1 MDVWTVLTAC
11 VRRWYVFVPTLLVA
25 LAFAYT
31 QMQAMPPAYLATSSA
46 TVVGPALVP
55 GQDPGEVIEVNP
67 FESLGGSLNATG
79 QVLTSMMDSDP
90 KRTQFADAG
99 VTAGY
104 EVSQDDAVIYFDVT
118 GEDADEVVTSATRLV
133 ELLDSELAALQ
144 ERPVEAPES
153 RVRAVAL
160 TVPTIADEDP
170 VAGLRTFVVFAA
182 IGLILAV
189 GLALVADAVLRSRRR
204 RADANDDGA
213 HDDGARDDDETD
225 GGTTAAGTFP
235 PVVQPTRR
243 NRRSGGATADPRVGS
258 EDVTQPLVLPEMD
271 HGAHAGDQADG
282 QPEGRHV
289 DAPDS
294 EDHAADLSPVGQ
306 APRHTPGV

>member
-204 RADANDDGA
+204 RADANDD
-213 HDDGARDDDETD
+213 DARDDDETD
-225 GGTTAAGTFP
+225 GGTTAAGAFP

-243 NRRSGGATADPRVGS
+243 GRRSGGLAADPRVGP
-258 EDVTQPLVLPEMD
+258 EDVTQPLVVPEMD
-271 HGAHAGDQADG
+271 RGAPSGDQAEG

-289 DAPDS
+289 DTPDP
-294 EDHAADLSPVGQ
+294 EDHTAGDLSPVGQ